1 MPSNSSGVR
10 WNVNRQKVSETVLD
24 FAGDFIGAGKTP
36 EERKNRLT
44 SACTAWNYA
53 CVPEKVTAELL
64 DKYVVEYR
72 KWNPDAAAEECRLI
86 RQDIERL
93 IAQKQQK
100 YSLVIKQIISGEL
113 TVVEGKDHIF
123 VASTRQDLS

>member
-1 MPSNSSGVR
+1 MKQR
-10 WNVNRQKVSETVLD
+10 KVSEMVLD

-36 EERKNRLT
+36 DERQHRLT

-72 KWNPDAAAEECRLI
+72 KWNPDANAEECRKI
-86 RQDIERL
+86 RQVMEEL
-93 IAQKQQK
+93 MK
-100 YSLVIKQIISGEL
+100 YPRVIKQIISCEL
-113 TVVEGKDHIF
+113 TVVDGQDHIF

>member
-53 CVPEKVTAELL
+53 CVPEKVTEELL

-72 KWNPDAAAEECRLI
+72 KWNPDANAEECRKI
-86 RQDIERL
+86 RQVMEEL
-93 IAQKQQK
+93 IAEKQTK
-100 YSLVIKQIISGEL
+100 YPGVLKQIISCEL
-113 TVVEGKDHIF
+113 TVVDGKDHIF

>member
-1 MPSNSSGVR
+1 MKQ
-10 WNVNRQKVSETVLD
+10 QKLSEMVLD

-36 EERKNRLT
+36 DERKNRLT

-64 DKYVVEYR
+64 DRYVVEYQ
-72 KWNPDAAAEECRLI
+72 KWNSDANAEECRAI
-86 RQDIERL
+86 RQVIEEM
-93 IAQKQQK
+93 IAEKQMK
-100 YSLVIKQIISGEL
+100 YPRVLKQIISCEL
-113 TVVEGKDHIF
+113 TVVAGQDHIF